1 MDMVQW
7 ICVFTILAA
16 AVSYAS
22 WRIYKVLKRAE
33 NPCDSC
39 DGCPLKAQKPRNKDF
54 CKKK

>member
-7 ICVFTILAA
+7 ICVFAILAA

-39 DGCPLKAQKPRNKDF
+39 EGCPLKGQKQRNTDF